1 MKGHAMKG
9 WLGILATLMLV
20 TAIVGLAA
28 CSQGTPQVSPADFY
42 KNTDVHI
49 DVGASAGGGMDA
61 TARLLAP
68 YLQKEI
74 GARSVVIDNR
84 PGGDGLVSAN
94 WVYLSAPRDG
104 STIAN
109 LNGTML
115 LQNEAF
121 GIWEQLKTNEFK
133 SVSDFPVIGIWG
145 MPTYVICVTPNS
157 PIKTLKDLKG
167 STYAFK
173 SGTADPTGNYARN
186 QATLAEAM
194 GLSNMKII
202 PGYPGTAEM
211 DAAVFRGELDFCLTQ
226 YDLAGAKVA
235 KGMFKAIGVLGREK
249 VSAFPDLPT
258 VFEVGV
264 VPGTE
269 DLVDLVDQIMSA
281 QRLFAGPPGM
291 PADRVKFLADAYER
305 IVKNP
310 EVLKAFEAKSTL
322 IWKPYCGQAATD
334 QIKKV
339 LGLGAKY
346 KDTLLKLMLE
356 KYAKK

>member
-1 MKGHAMKG
+1 MKKHAMKG
-9 WLGILATLMLV
+9 WLGILATLMLI
-20 TAIVGLAA
+20 TAVVGLAA
-28 CSQGTPQVSPADFY
+28 CSKGVPQVSPADFY
-42 KNTDVHI
+42 KDKEVHI

-94 WVYLSAPRDG
+94 WMYLSAPKDG

-115 LQNEAF
+115 LQNEGF
-121 GIWEQLKTNEFK
+121 GIWEQVKTNEFK

-145 MPTYVICVTPNS
+145 QPTSIICMAPNS

-186 QATLAEAM
+186 NATVAEAL
-194 GLSNMKII
+194 GLPNMKII

-211 DAAVFRGELDFCLTQ
+211 DAAVFRGELDFCASQ
-226 YDLAGAKVA
+226 FDLVTSKAA
-235 KGMFKAIGVLGREK
+235 KGMFVPIGVLGRQRL
-249 VSAFPDLPT
+249 APFPDLPT

-269 DLVDLVDQIMSA
+269 DLVDLVDQIMAA

-305 IVKNP
+305 IIKNP
-310 EVLKAFEAKSTL
+310 EVLKAFEAKNTL
-322 IWKPYCGQAATD
+322 IWNPKVGTDATNT
-334 QIKKV
+334 IKNI
-339 LGLGAKY
+339 LGVAQKN
-346 KDTLLKLMLE
+346 KDRLLNLMQV